1 MTLFRPSF
9 FAPLVP
15 DVSLNNPRPWRGEV
29 GEGCSGKVERREG
42 PAARGQEA
50 GTARSAYPAG
60 AAPTPA
66 SLGFAGLVPEP
77 SGEVAQA
84 GEGGRTDP
92 SPGSA
97 LPRAALGHPPAQPLP
112 GRQPLPSAPSRARL
126 GLDCRCCSR
135 RRRLPEPTSASGLG
149 QPAAQRGAAGPEH
162 FPRSRSVP
170 APGLH
175 QPCVR
180 QVKRGFGEAVS
191 LIHAQRLGPWEE
203 ARNR

>member
-1 MTLFRPSF
+1 MEG
-9 FAPLVP
+9 
-15 DVSLNNPRPWRGEV
+15 RGRR
-29 GEGCSGKVERREG
+29 GLQWKSGKEGG

>member
-1 MTLFRPSF
+1 MGKWEGGR
-9 FAPLVP
+9 A
-15 DVSLNNPRPWRGEV
+15 RGA
-29 GEGCSGKVERREG
+29 GGRGGDRRE
-42 PAARGQEA
+42 R
-50 GTARSAYPAG
+50 YPAG

-66 SLGFAGLVPEP
+66 SLGSAGLVPEP

-92 SPGSA
+92 PPGSA

-112 GRQPLPSAPSRARL
+112 GRQPLPSAPSCARL
-126 GLDCRCCSR
+126 GLDGRCCSR
-135 RRRLPEPTSASGLG
+135 RRRLPEPTSASGLR

-180 QVKRGFGEAVS
+180 QVTRGFGESVS
-191 LIHAQRLGPWEE
+191 RIHAQRLGPWEE
-203 ARNR
+203 ARDR